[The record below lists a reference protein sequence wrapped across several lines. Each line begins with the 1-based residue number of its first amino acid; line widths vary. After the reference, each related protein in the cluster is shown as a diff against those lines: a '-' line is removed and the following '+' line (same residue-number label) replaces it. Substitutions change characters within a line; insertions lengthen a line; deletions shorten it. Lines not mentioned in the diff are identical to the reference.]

1 MYICELSKGKDK
13 EREARYNLAVYVR
26 HKYSKYGKATKE
38 ISTNR
43 RTDQGRQ
50 LQAII
55 GRWVVGKIAF
65 TSQAWTL
72 FSRVKR
78 SSQVTLASKSSV
90 LRLAKVAK
98 STKIPLT
105 SDSASFSLWKLL
117 STPN

>member
-13 EREARYNLAVYVR
+13 EKEARYNLAVYVR

-55 GRWVVGKIAF
+55 GRWVVGK
-65 TSQAWTL
+65 
-72 FSRVKR
+72 
-78 SSQVTLASKSSV
+78 
-90 LRLAKVAK
+90 
-98 STKIPLT
+98 
-105 SDSASFSLWKLL
+105 
-117 STPN
+117 

>member
-13 EREARYNLAVYVR
+13 EKEARYNLAVYVR

-55 GRWVVGKIAF
+55 GRWVVGKKP
-65 TSQAWTL
+65 SL
-72 FSRVKR
+72 LKR
-78 SSQVTLASKSSV
+78 GLSSV
-90 LRLAKVAK
+90 VSRGH
-98 STKIPLT
+98 PR
-105 SDSASFSLWKLL
+105 
-117 STPN
+117 